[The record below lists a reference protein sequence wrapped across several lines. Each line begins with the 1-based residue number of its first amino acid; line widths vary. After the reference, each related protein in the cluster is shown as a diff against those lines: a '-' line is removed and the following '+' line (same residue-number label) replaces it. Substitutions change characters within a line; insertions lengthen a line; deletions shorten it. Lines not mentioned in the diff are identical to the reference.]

1 MTPGDRRAPSRR
13 RRAAAVA
20 LGVAG
25 VLAVAGGA
33 VLLGRPPELAVAA
46 TPVAPTASPPAAI
59 PPTASP
65 LAASPPGTGVVPPA
79 GTGAAPSAAP
89 APAVAVAAPVRLA
102 VPDLGIAADVVPSG
116 VAGDGAL
123 VLPEDPGVLGWWS
136 SGAVPGAAAGG
147 TVLAAHV
154 DAAGFGAGPMSR
166 LLTAAVGTS
175 VEVTAADGAVLRY
188 TLAERRTYGKD
199 DGLPRDLFRVDGPP
213 RLVLITCAG
222 RFDAATGHYAQ
233 NAVLVAVPATG

>member
-46 TPVAPTASPPAAI
+46 TPVAPTASPP
-59 PPTASP
+59 
-65 LAASPPGTGVVPPA
+65 AASPPGTGVVPPA

-166 LLTAAVGTS
+166 LLTAPVGTS

-199 DGLPRDLFRVDGPP
+199 DGLPRELFRVDGPP